1 MKFRFL
7 GNTRLPHRKDTAHM
21 PAVIMEAPKEV
32 LLPTLQHIGNAATP
46 IVKVGDEVKL
56 GQKIAE
62 ANGKISSSVYASVS
76 GKVTKIE
83 DYLRSD
89 GNVVPAIRIEND
101 GLMEKHESI
110 TPPVINGMD
119 DFVAAVRES
128 GLVGLGGAG
137 FPTDVKLEAIENGK
151 VKYLVIN
158 AAECEPY
165 ITVDTR
171 TMLDEGEYIAEG
183 VELLRKYLPQL
194 EKIVVGIERNKPKS
208 IKKMTEILD
217 GTGIAHVVP
226 LPERYPQGAE
236 KVLLYN
242 TMGITVPEGK
252 LPIDVGALVMNVSS
266 IAFIA
271 KYVRTGMPLVS
282 RMITV
287 DGSAI
292 ASPQNVIAPI
302 GASIED
308 VINFCGGFK
317 CEAGKILFGGPMMGI
332 AVCSL
337 QEPVIKTTNAIVALN
352 LKDSEDAESTECI
365 HCGKCVEACPLSLNP
380 AGYSKA
386 LDIDLK
392 EEKIAALEKYKVNIC
407 MECGCCSY
415 VCPARRPLVEN
426 SRIAKMILRDHYE
439 YLSTLNK

>member
-1 MKFRFL
+1 MKFRLL
-7 GNTRLPHRKDTAHM
+7 GNIRLPHRKDTATTPVVVM
-21 PAVIMEAPKEV
+21 KTPGEV
-32 LLPTLQHIGNAATP
+32 LLPTIQHIGKAAVP
-46 IVKVGDEVKL
+46 IVKVGDEVKV

-62 ANGKISSSVYASVS
+62 ADGRISSAVHSSVS
-76 GKVTKIE
+76 GKVVKIE
-83 DYLRSD
+83 DYLRAD
-89 GNVVPAIRIEND
+89 GKIANAIRIESD
-101 GLMEKHESI
+101 GYMEKYEGI
-110 TPPVINGMD
+110 APPVINGID

-137 FPTDVKLEAIENGK
+137 FPTDVKLEAIKDGK
-151 VKYLVIN
+151 VRYLVIN

-165 ITVDTR
+165 ITVDTH

-183 VELLRKYLPQL
+183 VELLRKYLPHL
-194 EKIVVGIERNKPKS
+194 EKIVVGIEKNKPKS
-208 IKKMTEILD
+208 IKKMKEILD

-242 TMGITVPEGK
+242 TMGIVVPEGK

-271 KYVRTGMPLVS
+271 KYMKTGMPLVS

-287 DGSAI
+287 DGSAM
-292 ASPQNVIAPI
+292 ASPKNIIAPLGTPI
-302 GASIED
+302 SDLVEA
-308 VINFCGGFK
+308 CGGFK
-317 CEAGKILFGGPMMGI
+317 CEPGKVLVGGPMMGI
-332 AVCSL
+332 AVFSL
-337 QEPVIKTTNAIVALN
+337 QEPIVKTTNAIVALDKKDS
-352 LKDSEDAESTECI
+352 KDSEPTECI
-365 HCGKCVEACPLSLNP
+365 HCGMCVSACPMSLNP

-386 LDIDLK
+386 LDIDVK

-426 SRIAKMILRDHYE
+426 SRIAKKTLRDHYD